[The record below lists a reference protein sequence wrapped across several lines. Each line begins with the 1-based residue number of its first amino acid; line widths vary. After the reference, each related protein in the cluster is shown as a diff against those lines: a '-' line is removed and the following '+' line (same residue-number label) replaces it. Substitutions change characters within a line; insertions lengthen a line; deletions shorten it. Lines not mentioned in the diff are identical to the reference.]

1 MDAIFARLNV
11 RARVAL
17 CGLISGY
24 NSTEPPARPAQR
36 SATCSSSA
44 PRCRAS
50 SSSTTST
57 ACPRRSADIADVD
70 RRRAASTPLETV
82 VEGFEQ
88 LPTAINMLFDGA
100 NVGKLVVKIA

>member
-1 MDAIFARLNV
+1 MDAIFARLNL

-24 NSTEPPARPAQR
+24 NDDRAGARPAQLR
-36 SATCSSSA
+36 QPADPA
-44 PRCRAS
+44 RPPARAS

-57 ACPRRSADIADVD
+57 ACPRRSSEIAEWI
-70 RRRAASTPLETV
+70 AEGKLTPLETV
-82 VEGFEQ
+82 VEGFEE
-88 LPTAINMLFDGA
+88 LPDAINMLFDGA